1 MKGYYASRLAREK
14 ARTGVVFSLPVIFGL
29 IVMFII
35 PLMQSLYMAFSSVSI
50 IQQEGF
56 SFKFTGLENFKYA
69 FTENAEYS
77 KGFVTALLNMLKTV
91 PVVLF
96 MSIFCAM
103 LINSEFRGRAIAR
116 VIFFLPI
123 IYASS
128 AMLNID
134 SGDVM
139 QEAMQNSSYS
149 TVSSASGLVGFRLAE
164 LVSQIGFPEEFV
176 ELIEGIVDSI
186 YNVIQLSGVQII
198 IMLAALQS
206 ISPSLYEAAYVEG
219 AGGWEKFWL
228 ITLPMSSSSI
238 ILCLIYSVIYSF
250 TSFDNPVVSLT
261 KQMMSDMKYGY
272 SAAMSWAYFLIVFII
287 LGLIYGIGNR
297 FVFTYDKNK

>member
-91 PVVLF
+91 PGVLF

-123 IYASS
+123 VYASS

-149 TVSSASGLVGFRLAE
+149 TVSSTSGLGGFRLAE